1 MDFEKLLSIY
11 CRGNYTTVILLIK
24 ATIVLFSVH
33 TTFAFTMSFLTEVL
47 SSAQEYDIQQLVEK
61 LPEVSSITDVYKD
74 DVNKYLDS
82 VYVRFEEQRKNT
94 AQLQQSKQL
103 NADLK
108 QLIQIADE
116 HTKRDLATS
125 TLNLTNIKADLQK
138 TCAAYEVASQLL
150 TVHQALHKAASLGS
164 EKCYFEAMELLINT
178 HSGLEAIPEEERT
191 KALDK
196 MIIMAE
202 DAKRSLYSEVEAAV
216 LKNIVVDVD
225 NSQKMFL
232 KVSKQ
237 DTSATEKLLLVCEM
251 YSNYIEP
258 LNQVVD
264 FLWNS
269 VFVPIV
275 DKGASIAIEDDAE
288 FYVLT
293 VDIDGTK
300 SNTTYID
307 TFENIE
313 KALDFLYEHLNF
325 PLQKCKSS
333 LSYMGSDLQQ
343 NLSELLI
350 KNCLENTIPSKIEE
364 LEKFKDVIQRTEM
377 LHEKLVKSEIFTE
390 EFLALVEYVKNIDT
404 LFINKK
410 CQEYTAEALILMKK
424 DLHDMV
430 EVGEPHDENN
440 PLGLSENMFPKCA
453 VSKSCIAILG
463 LVEKLLQQCL
473 STSNLQPER
482 IIYTA
487 QKIFNT
493 YKTVVP
499 EYHKKLLETIPQQ
512 VALFHNNCLY
522 IAHKLSQWNEEY
534 KTKLPSVHL
543 VGSSLFVDQ
552 PLVLRTVGTDT
563 LSSCVK
569 QQIDQIESIM
579 GDSGIDALQTAEE
592 LPPSIEKAI
601 RQCLRQQELL
611 KTVWQKVLSYD
622 IYNKAIGSIMNSLCI
637 HLTNAVLKLEDISSK
652 LDEQLIEVFKVVV
665 TRGPKL
671 FTDPKEICLFVKNW
685 NKFNELIFVL
695 NASLVDI
702 DDRWSNGKGPLALQF
717 QAEEIKRLIRAL
729 FQNTSRRAQVLSKIC
744 T

>member
-1 MDFEKLLSIY
+1 
-11 CRGNYTTVILLIK
+11 
-24 ATIVLFSVH
+24 
-33 TTFAFTMSFLTEVL
+33 MSFLTEVL

-108 QLIQIADE
+108 QLIQTADE

-125 TLNLTNIKADLQK
+125 TLNLANIKADLQK

-150 TVHQALHKAASLGS
+150 TVHQALHEAAGLGS
-164 EKCYFEAMELLINT
+164 EKRYFEAMELLINT
-178 HSGLEAIPEEERT
+178 RSGLEAIPEEERT

-196 MIIMAE
+196 MIIMSD

-216 LKNIVVDVD
+216 LKNIVVDAG
-225 NSQKMFL
+225 NMFL

-237 DTSATEKLLLVCEM
+237 DTSAVAKLLLVCEM
-251 YSNYIEP
+251 DSNYIEP

-275 DKGASIAIEDDAE
+275 DKGAAIAVEHDAE
-288 FYVLT
+288 FNVLT
-293 VDIDGTK
+293 VEIDGKK

-313 KALDFLYEHLNF
+313 KVLDFLHEHLNF
-325 PLQKCKSS
+325 PLQTYKSS

-364 LEKFKDVIQRTEM
+364 LEKFKDVIQRTEV
-377 LHEKLVKSEIFTE
+377 LHEKLVKSEIFTQD
-390 EFLALVEYVKNIDT
+390 FVALVEYVKNIDT

-453 VSKSCIAILG
+453 VSKSCIAILS

-522 IAHKLSQWNEEY
+522 IAHKLSQWNEGY
-534 KTKLPSVHL
+534 KTKLPSLHL
-543 VGSSLFVDQ
+543 VGSTLFVDQ

-579 GDSGIDALQTAEE
+579 SDSGIDALQTVEE

-637 HLTNAVLKLEDISSK
+637 HLTNAVLKLEDIPSK